1 MTSNLFLLQNA
12 ATFKYLLNEWRI
24 FTEKPPKGFEKYF
37 EPGGKKPGKHAKTE
51 GKPEAKEAKEAKD
64 GKPKEE
70 STEKPKIPPPP
81 SKPPGQ
87 QQKPYDQW
95 SFGLFGGTGSR
106 GSGGKPFGESDKDKF
121 YIFGAM
127 GTIAIIGLFA
137 YYEMGYKE
145 IGWKEFVHT

>member
-1 MTSNLFLLQNA
+1 MSNS
-12 ATFKYLLNEWRI
+12 WRF

-37 EPGGKKPGKHAKTE
+37 EPSVKKPSQQAKSEGKKD
-51 GKPEAKEAKEAKD
+51 AKEAKES
-64 GKPKEE
+64 KPKEE
-70 STEKPKIPPPP
+70 GSERPKVPPPP
-81 SKPPGQ
+81 SKTSGS

-121 YIFGAM
+121 YIFGAL
-127 GTIAIIGLFA
+127 GTVAVIGLLA